1 MAKRK
6 AELVARGQPVKQGSE
21 YTWDQ
26 VTVGHKCADFTNTL
40 ECSETVFVEGVGVTY
55 ESALIKQ
62 HDTDTVGL
70 CSPHQPAIRVC
81 DDDDDECPRT
91 VWVEG

>member
-6 AELVARGQPVKQGSE
+6 AKLVARGQPVQQGSE

-26 VTVGHKCADFTNTL
+26 VTTGHGCGKYTNTL

-62 HDTDTVGL
+62 HDTVTQSYIFLLGL
-70 CSPHQPAIRVC
+70 PIYV
-81 DDDDDECPRT
+81 T
-91 VWVEG
+91 T